1 MAGQLSPV
9 GRMSRRKLGALMLGL
24 VVVGAA
30 VGSWAWWH
38 AWSAPLVT
46 VLMRPN
52 YSVEG
57 LASGTPVRV
66 RGVVVGQVASIGL
79 HEDVEGM
86 LRPELILTLDPESL
100 EDRGFADR
108 LRGDLLHEEVARGL
122 VGRLV
127 SVSPASGML
136 QVELAWEPG
145 VRPAA
150 PLAHGEIPAVGGTLQ
165 QTYERLAEGF
175 ADAARRDLAL
185 IAHDLESDLD
195 RLMPFSDPALAVS
208 LNAKWVSGSERF
220 AVMTRELADGP
231 SLGEMSRI
239 CLQLREAAEAAD
251 GAITPERIVILQMRL
266 AEANAALQSFATA
279 LESSGG
285 AMEGASAELSA
296 ALRSA
301 SEAAKALKGRV
312 RGFGGE
318 SSPAER

>member
-1 MAGQLSPV
+1 MT
-9 GRMSRRKLGALMLGL
+9 RRKLGAVMLGL
-24 VVVGAA
+24 VAVGMA

-38 AWSAPLVT
+38 AWSAPIVT
-46 VLMRPN
+46 VLMRPD

-57 LASGTPVRV
+57 VASGTPVRV

-79 HEDVEGM
+79 HEDAAGM

-165 QTYERLAEGF
+165 QTYGRLAEGF
-175 ADAARRDLAL
+175 ADAARRDLAQ

-195 RLMPFSDPALAVS
+195 RLMPLSDPALAVD
-208 LNAKWVSGSERF
+208 LNARWSAGSERF
-220 AVMTRELADGP
+220 AVMTRELAEGP
-231 SLGEMSRI
+231 SLREMSRI

-251 GAITPERIVILQMRL
+251 RAITPERLAVLQMRL
-266 AEANAALQSFATA
+266 TDATAALKSFTAA

-296 ALRSA
+296 VLRAA
-301 SEAAKALKGRV
+301 SEAAKAWKVRA
-312 RGFGGE
+312 RGFEHGPT
-318 SSPAER
+318 SAER